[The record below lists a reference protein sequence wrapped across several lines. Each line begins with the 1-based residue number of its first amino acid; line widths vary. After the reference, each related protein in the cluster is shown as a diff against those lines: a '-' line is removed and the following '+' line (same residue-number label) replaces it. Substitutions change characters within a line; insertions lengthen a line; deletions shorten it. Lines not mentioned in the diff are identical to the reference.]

1 LPRWGVRSLAIRL
14 QPPSI
19 CAFSEFAEE
28 AADSGLLSPE
38 LCSGYSPGEGRSPDR
53 RENWELVTA
62 EQGKRLLAAAQ
73 VADIRGKRNSV
84 MLALLIEWGLTRGEL
99 LVCTANPSG
108 CVKNI

>member
-1 LPRWGVRSLAIRL
+1 MSIETGIIAPLGSSLACDQAPTTINLCL
-14 QPPSI
+14 QRV
-19 CAFSEFAEE
+19 AEE

-73 VADIRGKRNSV
+73 VADIRGKRN
-84 MLALLIEWGLTRGEL
+84 
-99 LVCTANPSG
+99 
-108 CVKNI
+108 